1 MMNEHLVSLL
11 APASLEAEHYLTL
24 GHTIEEMRK
33 EAGLQV
39 IAVTSAAAGDG
50 KTITAINLAGTL
62 AHLQKASVLLV
73 DVDLRRN
80 SAGAYLGLG
89 KQSDRGL
96 ADAVREPSLSLEAI
110 LHPCPP
116 PNLWFIP
123 AGRCQESSWAVL
135 KAGRFADLLVE
146 VRQQYEF
153 IVLDAPPL
161 APAADCRIIERCVD
175 GFLIV
180 VAAHRTP
187 RQLVAEALSLTD
199 PAKVVGL
206 VFNGDDRQL
215 SRYKGYY
222 YSSPRRR
229 GHRA

>member
-1 MMNEHLVSLL
+1 MMDKHLVSLL

-50 KTITAINLAGTL
+50 KTITAINLAGAL
-62 AHLQKASVLLV
+62 AHLQKAPVLLV
-73 DVDLRRN
+73 DADLRRS

-89 KQSDRGL
+89 KQADRGL
-96 ADAVREPSLSLEAI
+96 ADAVREPGLALEAI
-110 LHPCPP
+110 VQPCPR
-116 PNLWFIP
+116 PNLSFIP
-123 AGRCQESSWAVL
+123 AGRCQGLAWEVL
-135 KAGRFADLLVE
+135 KATRFADLLAE
-146 VRQQYEF
+146 ARQQYDF
-153 IVLDAPPL
+153 VVLDAPPL
-161 APAADCRIIERCVD
+161 APAPDCRIIERCVD

-187 RQLVAEALSLTD
+187 RKLVAEVLSLMD

-206 VFNGDDRQL
+206 VFNRDDRRL

-222 YSSPRRR
+222 RIPRRR
-229 GHRA
+229 GGRA